1 MRAIYLTGFMGSGKT
16 TIGRAL
22 SEKLGIPVID
32 TDEMIEKKAGKTIPA
47 IFADEG
53 EERFRKY
60 EQEILKQLPTNDVI
74 ITTGG
79 GMVISKENLSW
90 MKKHGNVIFL
100 SCSLDIIFQRLQSDT
115 NRPLFSQNK
124 EKMKE
129 LYEKRLPY
137 YLEAAFTID
146 TSQKSVE
153 EIVEDIVRMIKKQ
166 EGGDN
171 G

>member
-79 GMVISKENLSW
+79 GMVISKENRSW

-146 TSQKSVE
+146 TSHKSVE

>member
-79 GMVISKENLSW
+79 GMVISKENRSW

-100 SCSLDIIFQRLQSDT
+100 SCSLDIIYQRLQSDT

-146 TSQKSVE
+146 TSHKSVE

>member
-53 EERFRKY
+53 EECFRKY

-79 GMVISKENLSW
+79 GMVISKENRSW

>member
-53 EERFRKY
+53 EECFRKY

-79 GMVISKENLSW
+79 GMVISKENRSW

-146 TSQKSVE
+146 TSHKSVE

>member
-32 TDEMIEKKAGKTIPA
+32 TDEWIENKVGKSIPA

-53 EERFRKY
+53 EQRFRQY
-60 EQEILKQLPTNDVI
+60 ELEILKQLPIKDVI

-79 GMVISKENLSW
+79 GMVISQENREW
-90 MKKHGNVIFL
+90 MKKHGILIFL
-100 SCSLDIIFQRLQSDT
+100 SCSLDIIFERLQSDS
-115 NRPLFSQNK
+115 NRPLFSRDR

-137 YLEAAFTID
+137 YLEATFTIE
-146 TSQKSVE
+146 TSNKTIE
-153 EIVEDIVRMIKKQ
+153 EIVTEIVRMIKKQ

>member
-53 EERFRKY
+53 EECFRKY

-146 TSQKSVE
+146 TSHKSVE

>member
-79 GMVISKENLSW
+79 GMVISKENRSW